1 MTARLR
7 VTVGVG
13 VLAAGVFF
21 CGAGGALA
29 VADPGSQ
36 TSVSNG
42 PGTAGTAD
50 AHTQTATDT
59 MPTSL
64 RQTADGI
71 DAPGITATQSLTAGI
86 RPGVASNPVLNTDD
100 SSPSDDESGVDP
112 ATASALSEVSAA
124 EDDVASTPTAISP
137 MPEVVAPETALI
149 PQPMIAADTTIPVD
163 PAPRRDTSR
172 PLNTGSTPASTSAP
186 DLAGSTQAATTDA
199 SAARFRQFIT
209 SIEDVA
215 AAVDDAA
222 RSIPALLASLPTSP
236 TPITDVITAIQNM
249 LTSVATAAAPLMW
262 QPSDLA
268 SMFLTA
274 TGGPALTART
284 PAAHPPAPVV
294 PGVRTPTVPAPTA
307 PAHQVAVPSASDR
320 TAPAALDLV
329 AALTLDHTGAS
340 APAVSKPRFELTGGL
355 PSYLNRIAHTLLVP
369 VSLWALVTTAVPGI
383 AGLLTFG
390 LAGTRIG
397 YRQAKANFALRTS
410 AIARFAGTGPLGV
423 VNSDSLITL
432 RSRTAHAAGRAG
444 YHGQAA

>member
-1 MTARLR
+1 MAARLR

-13 VLAAGVFF
+13 FLAAGVFF
-21 CGAGGALA
+21 SGAGGALA
-29 VADPGSQ
+29 VADPGTE
-36 TSVSNG
+36 TSASNS
-42 PGTAGTAD
+42 PGTAGAAD
-50 AHTQTATDT
+50 AHTQTVADA

-64 RQTADGI
+64 RQAADGI
-71 DAPGITATQSLTAGI
+71 DAPGIAATQSVTAGI
-86 RPGVASNPVLNTDD
+86 RPGAVSDPVLNTDGG
-100 SSPSDDESGVDP
+100 SPSDDESGDDP
-112 ATASALSEVSAA
+112 ATASTLSEVSAA

-137 MPEVVAPETALI
+137 IPEAVVPEAALI
-149 PQPMIAADTTIPVD
+149 PQPTVAVDTTMAVE

-172 PLNTGSTPASTSAP
+172 PLNTGTAPASTSTP
-186 DLAGSTQAATTDA
+186 ESAGSTQAVTTDA

-215 AAVDDAA
+215 AAINDAA
-222 RSIPALLASLPTSP
+222 RSIPTLLDSLPTSP

-249 LTSVATAAAPLMW
+249 LTSVATAAAPLAW

-268 SMFLTA
+268 SMFLAT
-274 TGGPALTART
+274 TGGPAVTARI

-294 PGVRTPTVPAPTA
+294 SGVRTPAVPAPTA
-307 PAHQVAVPSASDR
+307 PARHVAVAADGAAPVALSLV
-320 TAPAALDLV
+320 TAIA
-329 AALTLDHTGAS
+329 LDHTGAS

-355 PSYLNRIAHTLLVP
+355 PSYLKQIAHTLWVP

-390 LAGTRIG
+390 FAGTRIG
-397 YRQAKANFALRTS
+397 YRQAKANFVLRTS

-432 RSRTAHAAGRAG
+432 HSRAAHAASRAR